1 MQQSSEVSWTEVF
14 GRLPPLVK
22 ELHNRLGKRL
32 RIGAEV
38 QVHLELLDPGGPQHH
53 AITFVSFQ
61 GGVKIDPAEGCL
73 RHTNILAMV
82 LS

>member
-22 ELHNRLGKRL
+22 ELDNRLGKRL

-38 QVHLELLDPGGPQHH
+38 QVHLELLDPGGP
-53 AITFVSFQ
+53 
-61 GGVKIDPAEGCL
+61 
-73 RHTNILAMV
+73 
-82 LS
+82 